1 MRARVR
7 DRRGG
12 PACRYHD
19 CSLSAS
25 IIDGKKL
32 AESARA
38 SIRRRAGA
46 VRDRG
51 VEPRLDAVIVG
62 SEDNAARVYAQRQ
75 CSTCE
80 SLGIGHKLHELNESA
95 SEDEIVSF
103 VHGLGADDGVTA
115 IMVHMPLPAGVDEDA
130 VKAAIAPA
138 KDVEGVTPANIGN
151 VVYGRSTLAPSTG
164 LAAMR
169 LIESTGLELR
179 GQRAVVIGASATVG
193 RPLAAL
199 LMQREA
205 TVVSCNKYTW
215 GIEDLARSG
224 DVLIAAAGVP
234 ELVTPDW
241 VKPGAVVIDIGINR
255 VERDDGTMRTVG
267 DVAFEQVRA
276 VAGWISPVPGGV
288 GPMTVAMLLGNVVD
302 AAEKRAERLAE

>member
-1 MRARVR
+1 M
-7 DRRGG
+7 
-12 PACRYHD
+12 
-19 CSLSAS
+19 SAS

-51 VEPRLDAVIVG
+51 VEARLDAVIVG
-62 SEDNAARVYAQRQ
+62 QEDNAARVYAQRQ

-80 SLGIGHKLHELNESA
+80 SLGIGHKLHELPDDAGEREIIEYVEGLNST
-95 SEDEIVSF
+95 DEI
-103 VHGLGADDGVTA
+103 TA
-115 IMVHMPLPAGVDEDA
+115 IMVHMPLPTGVREDA
-130 VKAAIAPA
+130 VKAAIAPL

-169 LIESTGLELR
+169 LIEATGLELR

-215 GIEDLARSG
+215 GIEDLSRSA
-224 DVLIAAAGVP
+224 DVLIAAVGVP
-234 ELVTPDW
+234 ELVTADW
-241 VKPGAVVIDIGINR
+241 VKPGAVVIDVGINR
-255 VERDDGTMRTVG
+255 VEREDGSRRTVG
-267 DVAFEQVRA
+267 DVALEQVRG

-302 AAEKRAERLAE
+302 AAEKRAERLARRGSTHGP